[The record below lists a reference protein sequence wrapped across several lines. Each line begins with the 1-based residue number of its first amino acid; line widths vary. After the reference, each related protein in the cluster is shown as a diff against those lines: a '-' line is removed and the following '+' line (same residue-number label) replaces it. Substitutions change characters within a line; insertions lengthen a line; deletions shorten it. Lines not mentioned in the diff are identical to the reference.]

1 MKNAL
6 LTLLDRIPGHT
17 VHLFII
23 YLYLIYLYLI
33 YLTGFKLTIEKGKI
47 STMKNILDSKY
58 VTNVAGR

>member
-33 YLTGFKLTIEKGKI
+33 YLTAW
-47 STMKNILDSKY
+47 Y
-58 VTNVAGR
+58 VGVFSGVHHHKPRSVSI